1 MPPPLFSFLNIFKT
15 KKSMTLPFYDIQLLL
30 ILNVSAKFLAK
41 SLIVSRVFVILS
53 ERYQKFKNKFLFK
66 NNFFFFFF
74 LKQLFLQN
82 KFCAAVLSR
91 IISKV

>member
-74 LKQLFLQN
+74 
-82 KFCAAVLSR
+82 
-91 IISKV
+91 